1 MFHRLEYD
9 AYRNDIEALQLGP
22 RETTPAHKLEE
33 AQRKFEDHK
42 AKFEKLRGDV
52 SIKLKFL
59 DENRVFFPSYPCST
73 CIRQSKEFLNLIRND
88 NLKVYL

>member
-1 MFHRLEYD
+1 MSNRLEYD

-33 AQRKFEDHK
+33 AQKKFEDHK
-42 AKFEKLRGDV
+42 TKFEKLRGDV

-59 DENRVFFPSYPCST
+59 DENRVIFPSDPCST
-73 CIRQSKEFLNLIRND
+73 CIWLSKDLLFNV
-88 NLKVYL
+88 KVYLE